1 VKIKILL
8 LAILVLAGSKG
19 AQADPLFFS
28 NVSALQNNGTTQVDL
43 FSNPGAALVGPQIN
57 FLVDITGMLP
67 PGTTDTLLVSYSEA
81 GGPPIVQSF
90 QIPLF
95 GSLQPP
101 FTLMFSV
108 TMGSLTATPATLT
121 LDLLNSNPDFII
133 PSGPNAGQGVN
144 SYTYSF
150 NVSQPVPEPATVAL
164 LGAGLTG
171 LFARVRRGQN
181 SKRQAQ
187 RHKAEALERQSLA
200 TINSRPR

>member
-1 VKIKILL
+1 VGTKLLFFVILIF
-8 LAILVLAGSKG
+8 ASVKG

-43 FSNPGAALVGPQIN
+43 FSNPGANLVGPQIN

-95 GSLQPP
+95 GSVQPP
-101 FTLMFSV
+101 FTLMFSI

-121 LDLLNSNPDFII
+121 FDLLNSNPDFII

-171 LFARVRRGQN
+171 LLARVRRRQY

-187 RHKAEALERQSLA
+187 RTQG
-200 TINSRPR
+200 

>member
-95 GSLQPP
+95 GSVQPP

-133 PSGPNAGQGVN
+133 PGGPNAGQGVN

-171 LFARVRRGQN
+171 LFARVRRRQN
-181 SKRQAQ
+181 SKRDAQ
-187 RHKAEALERQSLA
+187 RPQG
-200 TINSRPR
+200 

>member
-1 VKIKILL
+1 MSREGLHSVGTKLL
-8 LAILVLAGSKG
+8 FFAILIFAFAKG

-43 FSNPGAALVGPQIN
+43 FSNPGATLVGPQIN

-95 GSLQPP
+95 GSVQPP

-133 PSGPNAGQGVN
+133 PSGPSAGQGVN

-164 LGAGLTG
+164 LAAGLTG
-171 LFARVRRGQN
+171 LFARVRRRQN
-181 SKRQAQ
+181 SKRHAREAQ
-187 RHKAEALERQSLA
+187 G
-200 TINSRPR
+200 